1 MQKEEDHMVSPQP
14 RAARSEP
21 FGGEM
26 TKHIP
31 ALRGLAKLLTR
42 NEEAAADLTQDT
54 LAKAWK
60 ARKSFAPGTNLRAW
74 LFTIMRNHFR
84 SEARRSWRQ
93 VAWEQEAAERI
104 AAPDAEQ
111 LWAIELEDTVRAI
124 ATLSKAQR
132 DALILAGVGGL
143 SSEDAGTVIA
153 CRPTAIK
160 SRVSRARHAVRA
172 MLDGT
177 APLRRGRSKCVPAQE
192 LGRQL
197 RVLTARAAGST
208 TRGSHAPAFA

>member
-1 MQKEEDHMVSPQP
+1 MVSPHLLN
-14 RAARSEP
+14 ARSEP
-21 FGGEM
+21 FGAEM
-26 TKHIP
+26 TKHVP
-31 ALRGLAKLLTR
+31 ALRGLAKVLTR

-60 ARKSFAPGTNLRAW
+60 ARTSFAPGTNLRAW

-124 ATLSKAQR
+124 ATLSKGQR

-143 SSEDAGTVIA
+143 SSEDAGKVVA

-177 APLRRGRSKCVPAQE
+177 APLRNRRSKRVPAEE

-197 RVLTARAAGST
+197 RMLIARSAASAA
-208 TRGSHAPAFA
+208 RGSQAPACA

>member
-1 MQKEEDHMVSPQP
+1 MVSPYSHN
-14 RAARSEP
+14 ARGEP
-21 FGGEM
+21 FGAEM
-26 TKHIP
+26 MKHAP
-31 ALRGLAKLLTR
+31 ELRGLARLLTR
-42 NEEAAADLTQDT
+42 NDEAAADLTQET

-74 LFTIMRNHFR
+74 LFTIMRNHSR

-124 ATLSKAQR
+124 ATLSKGQR

-143 SSEDAGTVIA
+143 SSEDAGKVID

-177 APLRRGRSKCVPAQE
+177 APLRNRRSKRVPAEE

-197 RVLTARAAGST
+197 RTLTARSAAST
-208 TRGSHAPAFA
+208 ALGPHAPACA